1 MTARMELP
9 LPHGVRYVFRP
20 WRRCPHTGR
29 KIWAKEYG
37 LKAWRIPV
45 EDDLSH

>member
-1 MTARMELP
+1 MSAKTSLP
-9 LPHGVRYVFRP
+9 EPRGVPVCFP
-20 WRRCPHTGR
+20 ALAAVPGPGR

-45 EDDLSH
+45 LDDEH